1 MQAAVFSKI
10 EDVLIVIANVSF
22 VLQIIYFQKLITLLR
37 SDYQDLWMHLGKP
50 KGFLTGG
57 SESRWL
63 FFDIILGTP
72 HWAPKHEDLLDKVRE
87 FHRNRNLCRGCFIP
101 AIDFNVLE
109 SCLPHS

>member
-37 SDYQDLWMHLGKP
+37 SNYQELWIHLGKP

-63 FFDIILGTP
+63 FFDIILGAP

-87 FHRNRNLCRGCFIP
+87 FHRYRNLCGGCFILV
-101 AIDFNVLE
+101 ISFNVLE
-109 SCLPHS
+109 SYLPRS

>member
-22 VLQIIYFQKLITLLR
+22 VLQIIYFQKLITLLH

-57 SESRWL
+57 SDSRWL
-63 FFDIILGTP
+63 FFDSTLGTP

-87 FHRNRNLCRGCFIP
+87 FYRYRNLCVGCYI
-101 AIDFNVLE
+101 AVIAVNVLE
-109 SCLPHS
+109 GY